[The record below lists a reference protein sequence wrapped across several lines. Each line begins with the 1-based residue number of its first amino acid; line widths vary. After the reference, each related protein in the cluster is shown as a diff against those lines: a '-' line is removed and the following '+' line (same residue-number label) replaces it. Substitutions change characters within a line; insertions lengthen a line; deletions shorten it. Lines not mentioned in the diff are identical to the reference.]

1 MLRPVDRFLVLQRQI
16 HYGNDVVAKV
26 WVIWHSQPITEWPAM
41 LKSASLLY
49 GVIINEPKTNLSRV

>member
-26 WVIWHSQPITEWPAM
+26 WVNPGVYGIP
-41 LKSASLLY
+41 SLLQN
-49 GVIINEPKTNLSRV
+49 GLQC